1 MSQLKIDKNA
11 LSAVEGQLKASRSD
25 IVNSLTNIIKVSN
38 SLAAINIFAS
48 PIYMAGIGEDDEP
61 IKDYREEAR
70 SYIKYAK
77 KINSN
82 AKDILNVQDDL
93 TDVIEKINSI
103 LNAIDEF
110 EGQSMSLDN
119 IVPKSM
125 EITSTGFSMGTGLG
139 FANVTEEGIKL
150 DEIAANNSN
159 VLATNNEETGI
170 TKVDDIFN
178 KENIID
184 TNGKVSENVSS
195 NWNNLDGV
203 SEVNLEEVG
212 VDIKPS
218 MSLFSMN
225 KEEGLGGTLAITLG
239 TGVVGGI
246 KPLIDFDDDD
256 KAIDKK
262 ISIKDTVNSKDED
275 TNKIGDTVQEE
286 VTPII
291 TEDNEEINITST
303 SDIDKIENVINLN
316 TEPSKGIEEKAIDEE
331 IGEKAIDTV
340 IEESIDKQD
349 IKLQEKMD
357 QENDNAVIEEK
368 SIVEDIPNNIDM
380 VEYSDKS
387 TSDDVSKDTNI
398 IKDVESNKEKNK
410 NGVLVTNVID
420 LTVDDTINDDSIMA
434 PMTMVKETMEVGTP
448 VISNVSN
455 ISLTLEPENNNPFS
469 SLDTNDKNGYN
480 NNLNVNGN
488 GQNISN
494 NVSNNVNSNVNNSM
508 MSNNINGNI
517 DSRLDNVTVKY
528 DEQKIG
534 ENVGLNSN
542 LKYVEKPGTGEFILS
557 ILMMIVIVA
566 MALTLKYLNYINY
579 IAFGLLLIANA
590 LLFISYISIRSKK
603 MKAYK
608 MYMDN
613 VNKRNVNN
621 NEEKTVG
628 QQVMVNNNYM
638 KTFGNGSLGQN
649 NTLIMNEVEIM
660 QQNQLNGNRQ

>member
-38 SLAAINIFAS
+38 SLAATNIFAS

-70 SYIKYAK
+70 NYIKYAK

-125 EITSTGFSMGTGLG
+125 EITSTGFSMGTDLG

-150 DEIAANNSN
+150 AEI
-159 VLATNNEETGI
+159 ATNNKETGI

-246 KPLIDFDDDD
+246 KPLIDSDDDD
-256 KAIDKK
+256 KSFDKK
-262 ISIKDTVNSKDED
+262 ISIKDTVNIKDED

-303 SDIDKIENVINLN
+303 SDSDMN
-316 TEPSKGIEEKAIDEE
+316 TEHSKGIEEKAIDEKIE
-331 IGEKAIDTV
+331 EKAIDTV
-340 IEESIDKQD
+340 IGESIDKQD
-349 IKLQEKMD
+349 IKLQEKMV

-387 TSDDVSKDTNI
+387 TSDDVSNDTNI

-420 LTVDDTINDDSIMA
+420 LTVDDTINDDSVMT
-434 PMTMVKETMEVGTP
+434 PMTMAKETMEVGAP

-455 ISLTLEPENNNPFS
+455 ISLSLEPENNNSFS

-494 NVSNNVNSNVNNSM
+494 NVNSNVNNNM

-517 DSRLDNVTVKY
+517 DSRLDNVTIKY

-534 ENVGLNSN
+534 EKVGLNSN